1 MKVNIQTPGFKVKQ
15 SLLKYLNEKVGK
27 LACFCGEI
35 IASEVSLRRKIH
47 AQKRI
52 NCVKSGWP

>member
-1 MKVNIQTPGFKVKQ
+1 MKVNIQTPGFKVK
-15 SLLKYLNEKVGK
+15 LVLTGYVNVKVEK
-27 LACFCGEI
+27 LARFYGEI
-35 IASEVSLRRKIH
+35 IAGEVSLRRKIH